1 MSAAHRH
8 LLLCGQAMERQMINR
23 EWASERAQ
31 RAAQD
36 RWLRVLAIVAVLLV
50 VVPALASLVLWP

>member
-1 MSAAHRH
+1 
-8 LLLCGQAMERQMINR
+8 MIYR

-36 RWLRVLAIVAVLLV
+36 RWLRLLAIVAVLLV